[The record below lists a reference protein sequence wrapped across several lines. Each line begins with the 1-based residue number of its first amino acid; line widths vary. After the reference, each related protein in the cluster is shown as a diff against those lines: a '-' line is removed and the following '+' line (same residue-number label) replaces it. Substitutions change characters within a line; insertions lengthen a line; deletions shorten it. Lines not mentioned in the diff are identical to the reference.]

1 MGTLYLVRHG
11 QASFGSDD
19 YDRLSPLGQRQSLR
33 LGEHWR
39 AHGLHFDAVYTGTLL
54 RQRQTWAGIAQGLG
68 SSLEP
73 HEWPELNEYD
83 SAALIDALHAHPSAP
98 AHTPQGYREHFR
110 LLRDALRQWSA
121 GVLTPR
127 GMGSHADFVAGV
139 NAVLERVRTLHT
151 GRVLIVSSGG
161 PIATAVGQVLGTTP
175 ETAIELNLRLRN
187 TALTEFD
194 FNPKRHTLVSF
205 NTLPHLTQPEQA
217 AWVSYA

>member
-1 MGTLYLVRHG
+1 M
-11 QASFGSDD
+11 
-19 YDRLSPLGQRQSLR
+19 
-33 LGEHWR
+33 
-39 AHGLHFDAVYTGTLL
+39 
-54 RQRQTWAGIAQGLG
+54 
-68 SSLEP
+68 
-73 HEWPELNEYD
+73 
-83 SAALIDALHAHPSAP
+83 
-98 AHTPQGYREHFR
+98 
-110 LLRDALRQWSA
+110 
-121 GVLTPR
+121 LTPR

-151 GRVLIVSSGG
+151 GRVLVVSSGG